1 MALGFWAA
9 EMARHGRREGAGAF
23 KEGGPGISG
32 KACPRNVGEN
42 HGRDRGRRYAAGGAG
57 EGEDADR
64 WAQAVGRREARG
76 LKGASCAV
84 SGKRWAERVTGRG

>member
-1 MALGFWAA
+1 MALGFWSA

-42 HGRDRGRRYAAGGAG
+42 HGMDRGRRCAAGGAG
-57 EGEDADR
+57 KEGDADR

-76 LKGASCAV
+76 LKGASCAI
-84 SGKRWAERVTGRG
+84 SGKRWAERVTGRW